1 MNKATDSLTHNM
13 NIWNQPVPL
22 INNSKIN
29 YTFNLQY
36 LKNC

>member
-13 NIWNQPVPL
+13 KIWNQPVPL
-22 INNSKIN
+22 TNYGKIN
-29 YTFNLQY
+29 YTFNLKY